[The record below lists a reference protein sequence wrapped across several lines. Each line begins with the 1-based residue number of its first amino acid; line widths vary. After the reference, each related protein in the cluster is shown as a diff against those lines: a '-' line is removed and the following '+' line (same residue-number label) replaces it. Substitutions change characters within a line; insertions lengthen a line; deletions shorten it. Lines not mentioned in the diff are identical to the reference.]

1 MNEPFIDRYLLDLC
15 RQGDEEAARQLF
27 DRYVDRLVS
36 LARRHM
42 SQRLGSRVDPEDVVQ
57 SVFRTFFQRA
67 QEGQFVVA
75 EQDDLCKLLVRITV
89 RKTLQQAAFHR
100 AAKRDFEAE
109 AGAGIDRHAK
119 LQELL
124 EREPTPDEAVAFLDQ
139 LEHFLLRLKAQEREI
154 LEMRSQG
161 YTVDEIASRLGTYD
175 RKIRRVIERI
185 RGLAEKEGWA
195 GEPT

>member
-1 MNEPFIDRYLLDLC
+1 MAQPSPDRDLLDKC
-15 RQGDEEAARQLF
+15 HSGNEEAAREIF
-27 DRYVDRLVS
+27 DRYVDRLLA

-42 SQRLGSRVDPEDVVQ
+42 SQRLAVRVDPEDVVL
-57 SVFRTFFQRA
+57 SVFRTFFHRA
-67 QEGQFVVA
+67 KEGQFVVE

-109 AGAGIDRHAK
+109 AGRTASLESK
-119 LQELL
+119 LQEML
-124 EREPTPDEAVAFLDQ
+124 EQEPSPDEAVSFLDQ
-139 LEHFLLRLKAQEREI
+139 LEHFLSQLKPQERQI

-175 RKIRRVIERI
+175 RKVRRIVERI
-185 RGLAEKEGWA
+185 RGLAEREGWA
-195 GEPT
+195 ANE